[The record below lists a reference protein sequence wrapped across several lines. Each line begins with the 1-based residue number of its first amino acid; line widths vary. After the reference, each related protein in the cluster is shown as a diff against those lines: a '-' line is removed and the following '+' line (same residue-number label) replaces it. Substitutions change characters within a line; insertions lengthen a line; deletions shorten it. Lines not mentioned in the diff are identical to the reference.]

1 MTANYQSNGPVTD
14 VTSKAMTCYELA
26 GRTQNTKT
34 INVTAGST
42 VGYVAEA
49 SVSHP
54 GPMSFWMA
62 KVPAGQTAATFDGS
76 GSVWFKIY
84 QDYPSVAAGLTWPT
98 QGTSLVV
105 SIRCS
110 RQLTP

>member
-1 MTANYQSNGPVTD
+1 
-14 VTSKAMTCYELA
+14 MTCYELA
-26 GRTQNTKT
+26 GLGQNTKT

-62 KVPAGQTAATFDGS
+62 KVPSGQTAATYDGT
-76 GSVWFKIY
+76 GSNWFKIY

-98 QGTSLVV
+98 QGKTSSMIDYSFETCDANLD
-105 SIRCS
+105 
-110 RQLTP
+110 